1 VVVLRLVYYTAPM
14 ARTFQRP
21 SGTRT
26 PRPAP
31 KKGQRSPAGTK
42 KKRSF
47 GEVSLKS
54 RVLRWVGVFFLCC
67 AVAALAFF
75 AGGYLGLVRGVASLN
90 EVSETAS
97 HPTYIYSKPVG
108 ETEETTRVIGAVF
121 QGENRRTASF
131 EDMPPGLLDALV
143 AQEDQRFR
151 EHGGVDLWGIIRA
164 LWIDIRSG
172 ETVEGASTITQQ
184 YVKNAYLSED
194 RTLSRKL
201 KEAAIA
207 VEIERKYEK
216 DEILGLYLNT
226 VYFGS
231 NAYGV
236 EAAAQTYFNKSVK
249 DLTVGESAT
258 LIGLPFAPSTLG
270 TNREEATNQ
279 RNIVL
284 DSMWDLGYITRQ
296 EHNEALDEALP
307 DPWPKAPMEETGLT
321 GPALTRDFAELV
333 QEELVNRYGANTVLS
348 GNLSVYTSLD
358 LEDQKAAQEVMYEP
372 NGYLRNP
379 EDPDA
384 ALVSIEPSTGRVTA
398 MVGNRDRKES
408 EFNLVTKA
416 RRQPGSSFKPF
427 ALVAALEQGIDPST
441 RFVSEN
447 KRYVVKNAYGNPE
460 EWQVENYENREHGSI
475 SLEEALWLSDN
486 SVFTDLVLNV
496 DDRGIENGPEAVA
509 DVAKRLGVSTDLD
522 ATHPSIALGTREVS
536 PLDMA
541 TAYATIANGGER
553 VTPTGIEKVVQN
565 EGQEDEEVLYTAP
578 ENPQGEQV
586 IDPEVAYK
594 ATEIMIGDITQGIAE
609 KASLGDRP
617 AAGKSG
623 TTENFFDSWFIG
635 FTPQLVTGVWIG
647 YEGGGKTL
655 DGLLNLGG
663 QQNGPLAP
671 PTVIWRT
678 YMEQV
683 LKDEPIKEFEG
694 SAVPQ
699 TLTRVS
705 TTGSTR
711 ATSASSPGTSL
722 PGGTTPQQVIP
733 PPDGAAANPSPNPSG
748 VPGPPF

>member
-1 VVVLRLVYYTAPM
+1 M
-14 ARTFQRP
+14 
-21 SGTRT
+21 
-26 PRPAP
+26 
-31 KKGQRSPAGTK
+31 
-42 KKRSF
+42 
-47 GEVSLKS
+47 
-54 RVLRWVGVFFLCC
+54 RWVGVFFLCC

-97 HPTYIYSKPVG
+97 HPTYMYSKPVG
-108 ETEETTRVIGAVF
+108 ETEESTRVIGAVF

-184 YVKNAYLSED
+184 YVKNAYLSGD

-236 EAAAQTYFNKSVK
+236 EAAAQTYFNKSAK

-333 QEELVNRYGANTVLS
+333 QEELVNQYGANTVLS

-358 LEDQKAAQEVMYEP
+358 LEDQKAAQEVLYEP

-722 PGGTTPQQVIP
+722 PGGTTPQQVNH
-733 PPDGAAANPSPNPSG
+733 PPDGAAANHSPNPSG
-748 VPGPPF
+748 VSGPPF

>member
-47 GEVSLKS
+47 GEGSLKS

-184 YVKNAYLSED
+184 YVKNAYLSGD

-236 EAAAQTYFNKSVK
+236 EAAAQTYFNKSAK

-358 LEDQKAAQEVMYEP
+358 LEDQKAAQEVLYEP

-441 RFVSEN
+441 QFVSEN
-447 KRYVVKNAYGNPE
+447 KRYVVKNAYGNRE

-694 SAVPQ
+694 SVVPQ

>member
-1 VVVLRLVYYTAPM
+1 MLVLRLVYYTAPM
-14 ARTFQRP
+14 AETFQRP

-47 GEVSLKS
+47 GEGSLKS

-184 YVKNAYLSED
+184 YVKNAYLSGD

-236 EAAAQTYFNKSVK
+236 EAAAQTYFNKSAK

-258 LIGLPFAPSTLG
+258 LIGLPISPSTLG

-358 LEDQKAAQEVMYEP
+358 LEDQKAAQEVLYEP

-384 ALVSIEPSTGRVTA
+384 ALVSIEPGTGRVTA

-536 PLDMA
+536 PFDMA

-565 EGQEDEEVLYTAP
+565 EGQEDEEVLYAAP
-578 ENPQGEQV
+578 ENPEGEQV

-694 SAVPQ
+694 SVVPQ

-722 PGGTTPQQVIP
+722 PGGTTPQQVIH

-748 VPGPPF
+748 VSGPPF

>member
-1 VVVLRLVYYTAPM
+1 M
-14 ARTFQRP
+14 
-21 SGTRT
+21 
-26 PRPAP
+26 
-31 KKGQRSPAGTK
+31 
-42 KKRSF
+42 
-47 GEVSLKS
+47 
-54 RVLRWVGVFFLCC
+54 
-67 AVAALAFF
+67 
-75 AGGYLGLVRGVASLN
+75 GLVRGVASLN

-108 ETEETTRVIGAVF
+108 VTEETTRVIGTVF

-172 ETVEGASTITQQ
+172 EAVEGASTITQQ
-184 YVKNAYLSED
+184 YVKNAYLSGD

-236 EAAAQTYFNKSVK
+236 EAAAQTYFNKSTK

-258 LIGLPFAPSTLG
+258 LIGLPYSPSTLG

-307 DPWPKAPMEETGLT
+307 NPWPKAPMEETGLT

-333 QEELVNRYGANTVLS
+333 LEELVNLYGANTVLA

-358 LEDQKAAQEVMYEP
+358 LEDQKAAQEVLYEP

-384 ALVSIEPSTGRVTA
+384 ALVSIEPGTGRVTA
-398 MVGNRDRKES
+398 LVGNRDRKES

-447 KRYVVKNAYGNPE
+447 KRYVVKNAYDNPE
-460 EWQVENYENREHGSI
+460 EWQVKNYENREHGSI

-509 DVAKRLGVSTDLD
+509 NVAKRLGVSADLD

-536 PLDMA
+536 PFDMA

-578 ENPQGEQV
+578 ENPEGEQV

-678 YMEQV
+678 YMQQV

-694 SAVPQ
+694 SAVSQ
-699 TLTRVS
+699 TLTSVS
-705 TTGSTR
+705 PTGSTR
-711 ATSASSPGTSL
+711 AISASSSETSL

-733 PPDGAAANPSPNPSG
+733 PPDGAVANPSPNPSG
-748 VPGPPF
+748 APGPPF

>member
-1 VVVLRLVYYTAPM
+1 M
-14 ARTFQRP
+14 
-21 SGTRT
+21 RT

-31 KKGQRSPAGTK
+31 KQGQRSPAGTK
-42 KKRSF
+42 KKRTF
-47 GEVSLKS
+47 GEGSLKS

-97 HPTYIYSKPVG
+97 HPTYMYSKPVG

-184 YVKNAYLSED
+184 YVKNAYLSGD

-236 EAAAQTYFNKSVK
+236 EAAAQTYFNKSAK

-358 LEDQKAAQEVMYEP
+358 LEDQKAAQEVLYEP

-427 ALVAALEQGIDPST
+427 ALVAALEQGLDPSA

-460 EWQVENYENREHGSI
+460 EWQVQNYENREHGSI

-536 PLDMA
+536 PFDMA

-694 SAVPQ
+694 NAVPQ

-722 PGGTTPQQVIP
+722 PDGTTPQQVIP
-733 PPDGAAANPSPNPSG
+733 PPDSAAANPSPNPSG
-748 VPGPPF
+748 GPGPPF